1 LGYLIRAKY
10 YKESRFERW
19 ALNYLGLR
27 FLMTQ
32 TNSSATGH
40 EFGWHVS
47 ESQVHFD
54 PLLDCLVELT
64 RLHGEPWTAQALAA
78 GLPLVDNQL
87 TPSLLGRA
95 AARAGLSTRVLRQN
109 LGDIPTRLYPTII
122 LLHNQRACV
131 LLEKLADGS
140 YRVRMPETGEAIETF
155 TEEEL
160 AAQYS
165 GIAIIVRPRF
175 RFDLRTPELGQIRE
189 RHWFWGAMYDNW
201 RIYRDALIAALLINI
216 FALAIPLFSMNVYD
230 RVVPNHAIETLWV
243 LALGAGLILGFDFVL
258 RTARGYILD
267 VASKRIDV
275 SLSALIMERVLGVKM
290 SAKPASVGSFTAN
303 LRAFESVRD
312 FIASASITTLVDLP
326 FVLIFF
332 LVLIWISPWLVL
344 PPLVGAILIIG
355 FSWLAQAKMNQMV
368 ELTQRAAAQ
377 RNATLVESMVGLET
391 IKIMGAEGEMQRR
404 YERATRFLAQ
414 IGGRLKLLSTT
425 TVNFAQAISQLV
437 SIVIVIVGVYLLVDG
452 KITMGGIIAASMLAG
467 RAMAPLGQV
476 AGLLMQY
483 QNAKTSLSA
492 VESHMQLPIERPAN
506 SSFLHRD
513 SFRGEI
519 EFRNVT
525 FRYPDRDDIALKN
538 VSFKMQAGEKVGV
551 IGRVGSGKT
560 TIEKLILGL
569 YQPEEGAVL
578 IDGIDTRQIDPAEL
592 RRAIGFV
599 PQDPL
604 LFFGTLKQ
612 NIALGNAAADD
623 AQVLAAAELAGIAE
637 FANANPRGFDMQ
649 IGERGDSLSG
659 GQRQAVSIARA
670 ILNDPPMLILD
681 EPSSAM
687 DHQSEER
694 LKQRLRSYLAGKS
707 MLLVTH
713 RTSLLELVDRLI
725 VIDQGQI
732 MADGP
737 KAQVVEALQQGRIG
751 KAGGAA

>member
-1 LGYLIRAKY
+1 MEQA
-10 YKESRFERW
+10 
-19 ALNYLGLR
+19 
-27 FLMTQ
+27 Q
-32 TNSSATGH
+32 TTNDH
-40 EFGWHVS
+40 HQFGWHVGEHQS
-47 ESQVHFD
+47 HLD
-54 PLLDCLVELT
+54 PLLDSLVEIT

-78 GLPLVDNQL
+78 GLPLVENKL
-87 TPSLLGRA
+87 SPSLVPRA
-95 AARAGLSTRVLRQN
+95 AARAGLSARVLRQSLN
-109 LGDIPTRLYPTII
+109 DIPERLYPTII
-122 LLHNQRACV
+122 LLNNQRACV
-131 LLEKLADGS
+131 LLEKLADGAF
-140 YRVRMPETGEAIETF
+140 RVRLPETGESVEIFSA
-155 TEEEL
+155 EEL
-160 AAQYS
+160 EAQYA

-175 RFDLRTPELGQIRE
+175 RFDMRTPEMGQVRE
-189 RHWFWGAMYDNW
+189 RHWFWGAMHDNW
-201 RIYRDALIAALLINI
+201 RIYRDALLAALLINI
-216 FALAIPLFSMNVYD
+216 FALAMPLFSMNVYD

-243 LALGAGLILGFDFVL
+243 LALGATLILGFDFAL

-275 SLSALIMERVLGVKM
+275 SLSGLIMERVLGVKM

-326 FVLIFF
+326 FVFVFF
-332 LVLIWISPWLVL
+332 LVLAWISPWLVL
-344 PPLVGAILIIG
+344 PPFIGMLLIII
-355 FSWLAQAKMNQMV
+355 FSWLSQAKMNQWV

-425 TVNFAQAISQLV
+425 TVNFAQAITQLV
-437 SIVIVIVGVYLLVDG
+437 SVCVVIVGVYLLIDG
-452 KITMGGIIAASMLAG
+452 QITMGAIIASSMLAG

-483 QNAKTSLSA
+483 QNAKTSLGA
-492 VESHMQLPIERPAN
+492 VESHMKLPIERPSN
-506 SSFLHRD
+506 STFLHRE

-519 EFRNVT
+519 EFRNVS
-525 FRYPDRDDIALKN
+525 FKYPGREDIALDN
-538 VSFKMQAGEKVGV
+538 VSFKMNAGEKLGI

-569 YQPEEGAVL
+569 YQPDEGAVL

-592 RRAIGFV
+592 RRAIAYV

-604 LFFGTLKQ
+604 LFFGSLKQ
-612 NIALGNAAADD
+612 NIAMGAPFADD
-623 AQVLAAAELAGIAE
+623 KQILAAAELAGIAE
-637 FANANPRGFDMQ
+637 FANANPHGFEMS
-649 IGERGDSLSG
+649 IGERGESLSG

-670 ILNDPPMLILD
+670 VLNDPPVLLLD

-694 LKQRLRSYLAGKS
+694 LKSRLRLYLAGKT

>member
-1 LGYLIRAKY
+1 M
-10 YKESRFERW
+10 EQ
-19 ALNYLGLR
+19 NNTN
-27 FLMTQ
+27 TQ
-32 TNSSATGH
+32 TH
-40 EFGWHVS
+40 EFGWHVG
-47 ESQVHFD
+47 ENQAHFD

-78 GLPLVDNQL
+78 GLPLVENRL
-87 TPSLLGRA
+87 SPSLLPRA
-95 AARAGLSTRVLRQN
+95 AARAGLSARVLRQSLN
-109 LGDIPTRLYPTII
+109 ALPERLFPTII
-122 LLHNQRACV
+122 LLHGQRACV
-131 LLEKLADGS
+131 VLEKLPDGAF
-140 YRVRMPETGEAIETF
+140 RVRMPETGESVEVFSAA
-155 TEEEL
+155 EL
-160 AAQYS
+160 EAQYA

-175 RFDLRTPELGQIRE
+175 RFDLRTPEMGQIRE
-189 RHWFWGAMYDNW
+189 RHWFWGAMWDNW

-216 FALAIPLFSMNVYD
+216 FALAMPLFSMNVYD

-267 VASKRIDV
+267 VASKRIDI
-275 SLSALIMERVLGVKM
+275 SLSSLIMERVLGVKM

-332 LVLIWISPWLVL
+332 LVLVWISPWLVL
-344 PPLVGAILIIG
+344 PPLIGALLIVL
-355 FSWLAQAKMNQMV
+355 FSWLAQAKMNQLV

-437 SIVIVIVGVYLLVDG
+437 SITIVIVGVYLLVDG
-452 KITMGGIIAASMLAG
+452 QITMGGIIAASMLAG

-483 QNAKTSLSA
+483 QNAKTSLGA

-506 SSFLHRD
+506 SNFLHRD
-513 SFRGEI
+513 AFRGEI

-525 FRYPDRDDIALKN
+525 FKYPDRDDIALNN
-538 VSFKMQAGEKVGV
+538 VSFKMKAGERVGV

-569 YQPEEGAVL
+569 YQPTEGAVL

-592 RRAIGFV
+592 RRAVGYV

-604 LFFGTLKQ
+604 LFFGSLKQ
-612 NIALGNAAADD
+612 NIALGTPFADD
-623 AQVLAAAELAGIAE
+623 AQILAAAELAGIAE
-637 FANANPRGFDMQ
+637 FVNANPRGFDMS
-649 IGERGDSLSG
+649 IGERGESLSG

-694 LKQRLRSYLAGKS
+694 LKSRLRTYLAGKT

>member
-1 LGYLIRAKY
+1 
-10 YKESRFERW
+10 
-19 ALNYLGLR
+19 
-27 FLMTQ
+27 MTQ
-32 TNSSATGH
+32 SDASSSKH
-40 EFGWHVS
+40 EFEWHIP
-47 ESQVHFD
+47 ESQAHFD

-78 GLPLVDNQL
+78 GLPLVENRL
-87 TPSLLGRA
+87 TPSLLPRA
-95 AARAGLSTRVLRQN
+95 AARAGLSSRVLRQSLN
-109 LGDIPTRLYPTII
+109 QLPERLFPTII
-122 LLHNQRACV
+122 LLHDQRACV
-131 LLEKLADGS
+131 LLEKLADGRF
-140 YRVRMPETGEAIETF
+140 RVRLPETGEAVETF
-155 TEEEL
+155 TEAEL
-160 AAQYS
+160 TAQYA

-175 RFDLRTPELGQIRE
+175 RFDLRTPEMGQIRE

-201 RIYRDALIAALLINI
+201 RIYRDALIAALLINV
-216 FALAIPLFSMNVYD
+216 FALAMPLFSMNVYD

-243 LALGAGLILGFDFVL
+243 LALGAVLVLGFDFVL

-267 VASKRIDV
+267 VASKRIDI

-290 SAKPASVGSFTAN
+290 SAKPAAVGSFTAN

-326 FVLIFF
+326 FVFIFF

-344 PPLVGAILIIG
+344 PPLIGALLIVG

-425 TVNFAQAISQLV
+425 TVNFAQAIAQLV

-452 KITMGGIIAASMLAG
+452 QITMGGIIAASMLAG

-483 QNAKTSLSA
+483 QNAKTALGA
-492 VESHMQLPIERPAN
+492 VESHMQMPIERPAN

-513 SFRGEI
+513 AFRGEI

-525 FRYPDRDDIALKN
+525 FKYPDRDDFALKN
-538 VSFKMQAGEKVGV
+538 VSFKMKAGERVGV

-612 NIALGNAAADD
+612 NITLGNASADD

-637 FANANPRGFDMQ
+637 FVNANPRGFDMP
-649 IGERGDSLSG
+649 IGERGESLSG

-670 ILNDPPMLILD
+670 VLNDPPMLILD

-687 DHQSEER
+687 DHQSEDR
-694 LKQRLRSYLAGKS
+694 LKSHLRHYLVGKS

-725 VIDQGQI
+725 VIDQGQV
-732 MADGP
+732 MADGA
-737 KAQVVEALQQGRIG
+737 KAQVVEALQQGRIP

>member
-1 LGYLIRAKY
+1 
-10 YKESRFERW
+10 
-19 ALNYLGLR
+19 
-27 FLMTQ
+27 MTQ
-32 TNSSATGH
+32 SSTNSSNH

-47 ESQVHFD
+47 ESQAHFD

-78 GLPLVDNQL
+78 GLPLVENRL
-87 TPSLLGRA
+87 TPSLLPRA
-95 AARAGLSTRVLRQN
+95 ASRAGLSARVLRQGLN
-109 LGDIPTRLYPTII
+109 EIPERLYPTII
-122 LLHNQRACV
+122 LLHDQRACV
-131 LLEKLADGS
+131 LLEKLPDGRF
-140 YRVRMPETGEAIETF
+140 RVRMPETAEAVEVF
-155 TEEEL
+155 SDAEL

-216 FALAIPLFSMNVYD
+216 FALAMPLFSMNVYD

-267 VASKRIDV
+267 VASKRIDI

-344 PPLVGAILIIG
+344 PPLIGALLIVG

-391 IKIMGAEGEMQRR
+391 IKIMSAEGEMQRR

-425 TVNFAQAISQLV
+425 TVNFAQAIAQLV
-437 SIVIVIVGVYLLVDG
+437 SIVIVIVGVYLLVEG

-483 QNAKTSLSA
+483 QNAKTSLGA
-492 VESHMQLPIERPAN
+492 VESHMQMPIERPAN

-612 NIALGNAAADD
+612 NIALGNASADD

-637 FANANPRGFDMQ
+637 FVNANPRGFDMQ

-670 ILNDPPMLILD
+670 VLNDPPMLILD

-694 LKQRLRSYLAGKS
+694 LKQRLRTYLAGKS

-725 VIDQGQI
+725 VIDQGQV

>member
-1 LGYLIRAKY
+1 
-10 YKESRFERW
+10 
-19 ALNYLGLR
+19 
-27 FLMTQ
+27 MTQ
-32 TNSSATGH
+32 SNLAQANH

-54 PLLDCLVELT
+54 SLLDCLVEIT

-78 GLPLVDNQL
+78 GLPLVDNRL
-87 TPSLLGRA
+87 TPSLLSRA
-95 AARAGLSTRVLRQN
+95 AGRAGLSSRVLRQT
-109 LGDIPTRLYPTII
+109 LGQIPVRLYPTIL
-122 LLHNQRACV
+122 LLHDQRACV
-131 LLEKLADGS
+131 LLEKLDDGR
-140 YRVRMPETGEAIETF
+140 YRVRLPEAGEAVEIF
-155 TEEEL
+155 TEDEL
-160 AAQYS
+160 AAQYA

-175 RFDLRTPELGQIRE
+175 RFDQRTPELGQVRE

-201 RIYRDALIAALLINI
+201 RLYRDALIAALLINI

-230 RVVPNHAIETLWV
+230 RVVPNHALETLWV

-344 PPLVGAILIIG
+344 PPLIGAILIVG

-377 RNATLVESMVGLET
+377 RNSTLVESMVGLET

-452 KITMGGIIAASMLAG
+452 QMTMGGIIAASMLAG

-492 VESHMQLPIERPAN
+492 VESHMQLPVERPAN
-506 SSFLHRD
+506 NSFLHRE

-525 FRYPDRDDIALKN
+525 FKYPDRDDIALNN
-538 VSFKMQAGEKVGV
+538 VSFKLRAGEKLGI

-569 YQPEEGAVL
+569 YQPDEGAVL
-578 IDGIDTRQIDPAEL
+578 VDGVDTRQIDPAEL

-604 LFFGTLKQ
+604 LFYGTLKQ

-649 IGERGDSLSG
+649 IGERGESLSG

-670 ILNDPPMLILD
+670 VLNDPPMMILD

-687 DHQSEER
+687 DHQSEEQ
-694 LKQRLRSYLAGKS
+694 LKQRLRTYLAGKT

-737 KAQVVEALQQGRIG
+737 KAQVVEALQQGRIN

>member
-1 LGYLIRAKY
+1 MD
-10 YKESRFERW
+10 SS
-19 ALNYLGLR
+19 
-27 FLMTQ
+27 T
-32 TNSSATGH
+32 TSSAAH
-40 EFGWHVS
+40 AFDWHVS
-47 ESQVHFD
+47 ETQAHFD

-64 RLHGEPWTAQALAA
+64 RLHGAPWTHEALSA
-78 GLPLVDNQL
+78 GLPLVENRL
-87 TPSLLGRA
+87 TPSLLPRA
-95 AARAGLSTRVLRQN
+95 AKRAGLSARVLRRTLN
-109 LGDIPTRLYPTII
+109 EIPERLLPAI
-122 LLHNQRACV
+122 LLLNDKRACL
-131 LLEKLADGS
+131 LLERLPDGQCK
-140 YRVRMPETGEAIETF
+140 VRFPEGGESVETLSEAELSQIYTGLT
-155 TEEEL
+155 L
-160 AAQYS
+160 
-165 GIAIIVRPRF
+165 IVRPRF
-175 RFDLRTPELGQIRE
+175 RFDLRTPEMGNVRE
-189 RHWFWGAMYDNW
+189 RHWFWGVVFDNW

-216 FALAIPLFSMNVYD
+216 FALAMPLFTMNVYD

-243 LALGAGLILGFDFVL
+243 LALGAILILGFDFVL

-275 SLSALIMERVLGVKM
+275 TLSALIMERVLGVRM
-290 SAKPASVGSFTAN
+290 SARPASVGSFTAN

-344 PPLVGAILIIG
+344 PPLIGAILIII
-355 FSWLAQAKMNQMV
+355 FAWLAQAKMNQLV
-368 ELTQRAAAQ
+368 ELTQRASAQ

-404 YERATRFLAQ
+404 WERATQFLAQ
-414 IGGRLKLLSTT
+414 IGGRLKLMSTT
-425 TVNFAQAISQLV
+425 TVNFAQAITQLV
-437 SIVIVIVGVYLLVDG
+437 SVIIVIVGVYLLIEG
-452 KITMGGIIAASMLAG
+452 QLSMGGIIASSMLAG

-483 QNAKTSLSA
+483 QNAKTALGA
-492 VESHMQLPIERPAN
+492 VESQMEMPIERPTDSN
-506 SSFLHRD
+506 FLHRE
-513 SFRGEI
+513 SFRGDI

-525 FRYPDRDDIALKN
+525 FKYEGREDIALNN
-538 VSFKMQAGEKVGV
+538 VSFRMKAGEKLAI
-551 IGRVGSGKT
+551 IGRVGSGKS

-569 YQPEEGAVL
+569 YQPTEGSVL

-592 RRAIGFV
+592 RRAVGYV

-604 LFFGTLKQ
+604 LFFGTLRQ
-612 NIALGNAAADD
+612 NIAMGAPYAEDSHVIAAAD
-623 AQVLAAAELAGIAE
+623 LAGISE
-637 FANANPRGFDMQ
+637 FVNSHPRGFEMP
-649 IGERGDSLSG
+649 ISERGDSLSG
-659 GQRQAVSIARA
+659 GQRQAISIARA
-670 ILNDPPMLILD
+670 ALNDPPIFMLD

-694 LKQRLRSYLAGKS
+694 LKSRLRSYLVGKT
-707 MLLVTH
+707 MILVTH